1 MKNWPVICVLALV
14 SQTAGAITTEIPA
27 GTVVNGGDVHTIVTQ
42 KVYGEANN
50 FTVSGIQQVM
60 NGRKNVRQRHLPYG
74 NRMLDGGVSYNTAVR
89 TMPFK
94 ISTAPLIPPLLTAME
109 PLT

>member
-1 MKNWPVICVLALV
+1 MAGYLRLRLV

-50 FTVSGIQQVM
+50 FTVSGHSAG
-60 NGRKNVRQRHLPYG
+60 NERRKNVRQRHLSLRATGCYE
-74 NRMLDGGVSYNTAVR
+74 RRRVL
-89 TMPFK
+89 
-94 ISTAPLIPPLLTAME
+94 
-109 PLT
+109 

>member
-42 KVYGEANN
+42 K
-50 FTVSGIQQVM
+50 FTARPII
-60 NGRKNVRQRHLPYG
+60 LPY
-74 NRMLDGGVSYNTAVR
+74 RAFSR
-89 TMPFK
+89 
-94 ISTAPLIPPLLTAME
+94 
-109 PLT
+109 